1 MVGIILCVAI
11 FGVILGIVLYIEID
25 TFGGLAG
32 TLLGCLCGLIIGGI
46 ITICMLENADSQLIK
61 SAEYKIQAI
70 GGQYWETDENN
81 KKVVHYFDEGNEL
94 QSYAVS
100 KDEIEYSDTI
110 SEPTLIIEEREAIG
124 AFVSFWMGGDTKLTE
139 YRVVMPQIVK

>member
-1 MVGIILCVAI
+1 MVGIILCVFI
-11 FGVILGIVLYIEID
+11 FGVILGIGFYIKTD
-25 TFGGLAG
+25 SFGGFAG
-32 TLLGCLCGLIIGGI
+32 TLLGCFCGLIIGGI

-70 GGQYWETDENN
+70 GGQYWETNENN
-81 KKVVHYFDEGNEL
+81 RKVVHYFDEGNEL
-94 QSYAVS
+94 QSYAAP
-100 KDEIEYSDTI
+100 KDEIEYSNSV
-110 SEPTLIIEEREAIG
+110 SEPTLIIEERKAVG